1 MNKSAADA
9 GDEGRVYVR
18 DRDPETFAVSEFGGW
33 ADPKDVA
40 THLRDLR
47 RMLKRDH
54 VAFDSREFV
63 ESQFSS
69 PFRLLLRH
77 NEVWIPVLNSAS

>member
-54 VAFDSREFV
+54 VAFDSRESLSRV
-63 ESQFSS
+63 SS
-69 PFRLLLRH
+69 RVLLDFCFDTTKCGSLC
-77 NEVWIPVLNSAS
+77 